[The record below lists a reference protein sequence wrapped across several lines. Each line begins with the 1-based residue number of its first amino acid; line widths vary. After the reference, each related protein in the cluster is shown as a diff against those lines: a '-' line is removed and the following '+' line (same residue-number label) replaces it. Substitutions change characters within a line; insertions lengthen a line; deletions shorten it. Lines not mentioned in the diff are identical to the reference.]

1 MGLYCWLDAAGHVLA
16 RFDTMLHISKA
27 VITAAGKTQ
36 RALPLQT
43 LVDRDGE
50 PKSALRIILDEVLDA
65 GARDIALVIAPGD
78 QKAYEEAAGDAAGR
92 LTFIEQKTPLGYGHA
107 LLAARAFI
115 ESQPFLHLVSDH
127 LYVSAIEAGC
137 ARQLVEV
144 AKTHECAV
152 SAVQATRENSIG
164 LYGTIGGRPVTGST
178 SVYEVECVLEKPTP
192 TLAEQRLAVPGM
204 RAGHYLCFFGM
215 HVLTPSVIDLLA
227 QEAERSNASVPLQLS
242 PSLSRLAE
250 REKYVACTLQGN
262 RYNIG
267 QRYGL
272 FMAQLALALHG
283 ADREWVLANLVE
295 LLATRP
301 H

>member
-1 MGLYCWLDAAGHVLA
+1 
-16 RFDTMLHISKA
+16 MLNIPKA
-27 VITAAGKTQ
+27 VITAAGKRQ
-36 RALPLQT
+36 RGLPLQS

-50 PKSALRIILDEVLDA
+50 TKSALRIILNEVLDA
-65 GARDIALVIAPGD
+65 GVRDIALIVAPGD
-78 QKAYEEAAGDAAGR
+78 QRAYQDAAGDAAGR
-92 LTFIEQKTPLGYGHA
+92 LTFIEQTEPRGYGAA

-115 ESQPFLHLVSDH
+115 EDEPFLHLVSDH
-127 LYVSAIEAGC
+127 LYVSDVDAGC

-144 AKTHECAV
+144 AQTHQCAV

-164 LYGTIGGRPVTGST
+164 LYGTIGGRPVSGST
-178 SVYEVECVLEKPTP
+178 SVYEVECVYEKPTP

-215 HVLTPSVIDLLA
+215 HVLTPLIMTLLA
-227 QEAERSNASVPLQLS
+227 DEAEALDAPVPLQLS
-242 PSLSRLAE
+242 PALSRLAE
-250 REKYVACTLQGN
+250 REKYVACTLQGH

-283 ADREWVLANLVE
+283 ADRELILADLVE

-301 H
+301 VYDHGA